1 MWFNEQ
7 QGTMAYLRIKS
18 RDVMCKQCFFKYLA
32 AKDDAGHGTPFDW
45 DKSDKAGEA
54 FLTE

>member
-1 MWFNEQ
+1 MSCVNN
-7 QGTMAYLRIKS
+7 
-18 RDVMCKQCFFKYLA
+18 VFFKYLA

-45 DKSDKAGEA
+45 GKSDKAGEA

>member
-1 MWFNEQ
+1 MSCVNNVFLNI
-7 QGTMAYLRIKS
+7 L
-18 RDVMCKQCFFKYLA
+18 L

>member
-1 MWFNEQ
+1 M
-7 QGTMAYLRIKS
+7 
-18 RDVMCKQCFFKYLA
+18 FFA
-32 AKDDAGHGTPFDW
+32 RKDDAGHGTPFDW